1 MIIQANP
8 IILNIRGS
16 NYMMI
21 IARLYP
27 KMNLNLVWNYVEN
40 EIAKET
46 TNLVTPLYA
55 TQTEGMMSVGV
66 IFDVKDLDD
75 IAHFLIEN
83 VSKCEEIH
91 HTKTVSLMKPVFFPI
106 PKEKPE
112 NIQRYV
118 IRIYTHPKN
127 YGEIYNYLIDYNYP
141 FNLFPIYISYS
152 LGDEDIIMNVAADST
167 QTVNNFLR
175 EKIRTMDGVDSSS
188 FYPVVK
194 SKRFASLSKLIDEQK
209 KHLTKRAKKIPK
221 DKIDDKF
228 DWVEDFES
236 HAMLTGAF
244 RRDL

>member
-1 MIIQANP
+1 
-8 IILNIRGS
+8 
-16 NYMMI
+16 MMI

-27 KMNLNLVWNYVEN
+27 KMDLNKVWNYVEN
-40 EIAKET
+40 EIAKES

-66 IFDVKDLDD
+66 IFDVKNLDN
-75 IAHFLIEN
+75 IAHFLTEN
-83 VSKCEEIH
+83 VAKCDDVH
-91 HTKTVSLMKPVFFPI
+91 HTKTISLMKPVFFPI
-106 PKEKPE
+106 PKEKPD

-152 LGDEDIIMNVAADST
+152 LGDEDIIMNVAADSDV
-167 QTVNNFLR
+167 TVNNFLR

-194 SKRFASLSKLIDEQK
+194 AKRFAPLSKLIEQQK
-209 KHLTKRAKKIPK
+209 KYLAERAKKTPESET
-221 DKIDDKF
+221 DKEF
-228 DWVEDFES
+228 DWVEDFEH

-244 RRDL
+244 RRDI

>member
-1 MIIQANP
+1 
-8 IILNIRGS
+8 
-16 NYMMI
+16 MMI

-27 KMNLNLVWNYVEN
+27 KMDLNKVWNYVEN
-40 EIAKET
+40 EIAKEST
-46 TNLVTPLYA
+46 DLVTPLYA

-66 IFDVKDLDD
+66 IFDVKDLDN
-75 IAHFLIEN
+75 IAHFLTEN
-83 VSKCEEIH
+83 VAKCDDVH
-91 HTKTVSLMKPVFFPI
+91 HTKTISLMKPVFFPI
-106 PKEKPE
+106 PKEKPD

-152 LGDEDIIMNVAADST
+152 LGDEDIIMNVAADSDV
-167 QTVNNFLR
+167 TVNNFLR

-194 SKRFASLSKLIDEQK
+194 AKRFAPLAKLIEEQK
-209 KHLTKRAKKIPK
+209 ERLTEKAKKIPESE
-221 DKIDDKF
+221 IDREF
-228 DWVEDFES
+228 DWVEDFKH